1 MKKKVFRRT
10 DRQVHVLSC
19 AFAAK
24 NMTLV
29 LIYAPLADQYGVDS
43 DRLKNVIVF
52 KELKQNLPNL

>member
-1 MKKKVFRRT
+1 M
-10 DRQVHVLSC
+10 SC

-29 LIYAPLADQYGVDS
+29 LIYEPLADQYGVDS

>member
-1 MKKKVFRRT
+1 M
-10 DRQVHVLSC
+10 SC